1 MASSLSTGVLP
12 GCWFGQPQHVAYIAP
27 AEESIKY
34 IVKPGLRAAGADM
47 RRIYFPEVWL
57 EGDQV
62 RLLSVA
68 DEERLHE
75 QFAQHE
81 ITVIIVDPLMDTIG
95 AGVDINRNNGV
106 RAALGPWMRMADCLE
121 GVAIGVAHLKKAVIS
136 FRRSCARDLRF
147 RKGRPGERR
156 AGYDSGQELDW

>member
-1 MASSLSTGVLP
+1 MLP